1 VWTYN
6 QKTGVL
12 SKDGETIAE
21 GYSGFADG
29 KNNPDKEKVE
39 NVGPIPKGIYEIGT
53 PHDTQSH
60 GPHVM
65 ALSPA
70 ADTETFGRGG
80 FLIHGDSV
88 ADPGTASHGCIILAR
103 DVRDK
108 ISASGD
114 CQIEVV

>member
-1 VWTYN
+1 MWTYN
-6 QKTGVL
+6 QLTGIL
-12 SKDGETIAE
+12 SKDGETLGT
-21 GYSGFADG
+21 GYSGFEDG
-29 KNNPDKEKVE
+29 RNNPAMQQVE
-39 NVGPIPKGIYEIGT
+39 DVGPIPKGVYEIGL
-53 PHDTQSH
+53 PHDTASH

-70 ADTETFGRGG
+70 VATETFGRSG

-103 DVRDK
+103 DLRDK

-114 CQIEVV
+114 ARIEVV

>member
-6 QKTGVL
+6 QASGVL
-12 SKDGETIAE
+12 SKDGETIGE
-21 GYSGFADG
+21 GYSGFGAG
-29 KNNPDKEKVE
+29 KNNPAMQQVQ
-39 NVGPIPKGIYEIGT
+39 NAGPIPKGIYEIGA

-70 ADTETFGRGG
+70 AGTEVFGRDG
-80 FLIHGDSV
+80 FLIHGDAI

-103 DVRDK
+103 DLRDK

-114 CQIEVV
+114 SQIEVV